1 MPLLGA
7 IDQGTSSTRFIV
19 FDDSSRIVAVSQME
33 HAQIYPQP
41 GWVEHDPLEIWRN
54 TETVVAGAMRSA
66 QLKPRD
72 LAAIGITNQ
81 RETTVVWDRRSGAPL
96 YNALVWQDTR
106 VADML
111 PRYTNAPGVEFF
123 RTRTG
128 LPLSSYFSSLK
139 IRWILDNVP
148 DARRLAEAGDALFG
162 NIDTYLVWHLTGGP
176 HGGLHVT
183 DVTNASR
190 TQLMNLW
197 SLDWDPDLLTAFD
210 IPRAM
215 LPEIR
220 SSSERYGE
228 AVPEAIR
235 GVPIAGILG
244 DQQAALVGQTC
255 FRPGEAKNTYGT
267 GCFMLMNTG
276 ETAVQSRFGLLTTV
290 AYRIG
295 SARPCY
301 ALEGSVAVTGAL
313 VQWLRDNL
321 KMIESSADI
330 EALARSVPDNGG
342 AYFVPA
348 FSGLYA
354 PHWNDRARGVIAG
367 LTRFVTRGHLARA
380 VLEATAFQTWEVLQA
395 MEKDSG
401 VSLEALRVD
410 GGMTDNALLM
420 QFQADIVNRTV
431 VRPAVKETTALGAA
445 FAAGVAVGVFRDADD
460 LRARW
465 VEGHRWTPA
474 MAIAD
479 RERMVREWSK
489 AVQRSLDW
497 TDVEGGL

>member
-162 NIDTYLVWHLTGGP
+162 NIEIGR
-176 HGGLHVT
+176 
-183 DVTNASR
+183 AS
-190 TQLMNLW
+190 
-197 SLDWDPDLLTAFD
+197 
-210 IPRAM
+210 
-215 LPEIR
+215 
-220 SSSERYGE
+220 
-228 AVPEAIR
+228 
-235 GVPIAGILG
+235 
-244 DQQAALVGQTC
+244 C
-255 FRPGEAKNTYGT
+255 
-267 GCFMLMNTG
+267 
-276 ETAVQSRFGLLTTV
+276 
-290 AYRIG
+290 
-295 SARPCY
+295 
-301 ALEGSVAVTGAL
+301 
-313 VQWLRDNL
+313 
-321 KMIESSADI
+321 
-330 EALARSVPDNGG
+330 
-342 AYFVPA
+342 
-348 FSGLYA
+348 
-354 PHWNDRARGVIAG
+354 
-367 LTRFVTRGHLARA
+367 
-380 VLEATAFQTWEVLQA
+380 
-395 MEKDSG
+395 
-401 VSLEALRVD
+401 
-410 GGMTDNALLM
+410 
-420 QFQADIVNRTV
+420 
-431 VRPAVKETTALGAA
+431 
-445 FAAGVAVGVFRDADD
+445 
-460 LRARW
+460 
-465 VEGHRWTPA
+465 
-474 MAIAD
+474 
-479 RERMVREWSK
+479 RERV
-489 AVQRSLDW
+489 
-497 TDVEGGL
+497 

>member
-7 IDQGTSSTRFIV
+7 IDQGTTSTRFIV

-54 TETVVAGAMRSA
+54 TEAVMAGAMRSA
-66 QLKPRD
+66 QLQPRD

-106 VADML
+106 VAEAI
-111 PRYTNAPGVEFF
+111 PRFVSSHGVEFF

-128 LPLSSYFSSLK
+128 LPLSSYFSGLK
-139 IRWILDNVP
+139 IRWILDQVP
-148 DARRLAEAGDALFG
+148 DARALAERGDALFG
-162 NIDTYLVWHLTGGP
+162 NIDTFLVWRLTGGP
-176 HGGLHVT
+176 HGGLHLT

-190 TQLMNLW
+190 TQLMNLQT
-197 SLDWDPDLLTAFD
+197 LDWDPDLLAAFD

-215 LPEIR
+215 LPAIR
-220 SSSERYGE
+220 SSSEQYAP
-228 AVPEAIR
+228 AVPEPIR
-235 GVPIAGILG
+235 GVPIAGVLG
-244 DQQAALVGQTC
+244 DQQAALVGQAC

-267 GCFMLMNTG
+267 GCFLLMNTG
-276 ETAVQSRFGLLTTV
+276 ESAVQSRFGLLTTV
-290 AYRIG
+290 AYRLG
-295 SARPCY
+295 AAPPCY

-321 KMIESSADI
+321 KMIDSSAEI
-330 EALARSVPDNGG
+330 EALARTVPDNGG

-410 GGMTDNALLM
+410 GA
-420 QFQADIVNRTV
+420 
-431 VRPAVKETTALGAA
+431 
-445 FAAGVAVGVFRDADD
+445 
-460 LRARW
+460 
-465 VEGHRWTPA
+465 A
-474 MAIAD
+474 MAVAD
-479 RERMVREWSK
+479 RERLVREWTK
-489 AVQRSLDW
+489 AVDRSFDW
-497 TDVEGGL
+497 IDA